1 MSFVSDPKL
10 WHTHKIITWMGWFMS
25 ILTKVAIWPLLTG
38 VLLAGCANQ
47 SIQTT
52 PDLNKIKPVT
62 HTLKQQVT
70 IKRLSDLLSDPAFN
84 QIDRA
89 EIYFQRGVLY
99 DAIGLSHLAY
109 FDWLYALELKPDL
122 ADAYNMIGIYYL
134 RQQEFSRSYESF
146 DSVIELDSSHQ
157 FAYFNRAIA
166 LYYGGRAK
174 LAEMDFESFYQFDQT
189 DGFRVLWWYFAK
201 QSYDPQAAKKQLA
214 TQTKALDTNS
224 WSAQIVRYIQGEL
237 SEAELLNQA
246 EQYAAEG
253 TQSINQNLCEAYFYI
268 GKKLKLKG
276 QKQAAK
282 TYFKAVLSTQV
293 YEFIEYRYAQLE
305 LEMLTVDV
313 DKS

>member
-1 MSFVSDPKL
+1 MSFVSAPKL
-10 WHTHKIITWMGWFMS
+10 WHTHKIIMWTGWFMS
-25 ILTKVAIWPLLTG
+25 ILTKVAIGPLLTG
-38 VLLAGCANQ
+38 VLLAGCASQPTQIQPNLNQ
-47 SIQTT
+47 
-52 PDLNKIKPVT
+52 IKPVT
-62 HTLKQQVT
+62 HTLKQQVM
-70 IKRLSDLLSDPAFN
+70 IKRLSDLLNDSAFN
-84 QIDRA
+84 QTDKA

-122 ADAYNMIGIYYL
+122 ADAYNMVGIYYL

-157 FAYFNRAIA
+157 FAYFNRAVA
-166 LYYGGRAK
+166 LYYGDRAQ
-174 LAEMDFESFYQFDQT
+174 LAEMDFKSFYQFNPA

-214 TQTKALDTNS
+214 TQVNALDANS

-237 SEAELLNQA
+237 SATELVRQA
-246 EQYAAEG
+246 EVYAAQG
-253 TQSINQNLCEAYFYI
+253 SQSINQNLCEAYFYI
-268 GKKLKLKG
+268 AKQLKLNG
-276 QKQAAK
+276 QPQAAK
-282 TYFKAVLSTQV
+282 KYFQAVLSTQI

-305 LEMLTVDV
+305 LDTLVADA